1 MWYEIFKFEL
11 QYRKKRPATYIYFV
25 ILFLLSFG
33 AMSSDVV
40 QIGGGA
46 GLVKEN
52 APVTIATMMVILSAV
67 MMMITSAITGV
78 AVLRDFEHKTES
90 LMFTNPITKKDYLL
104 GRFLGSI
111 LVALIIFAGI
121 PVGFMLGE
129 FMPWR
134 DADKLLSFNL
144 WNYLQPYLLFVIP
157 NVFFTGALFFAVG
170 SLSRKMIVIYTQ
182 WVLLFVFYQVALILT
197 RDVENRELAALFDPF
212 AVRTINNFTQY
223 WTVAEQNSMVVPFEG
238 TVLWNR
244 LLWTALGF
252 VTLVTT
258 YFGFSFNVVR
268 NSFFRKKAIK
278 DTESNKKNAEIPI
291 PQVTLNLNLGAHLK
305 QLITQTKFYFTT
317 VFKDIPFLG
326 IVFCGLALMLISS
339 TDMGRVFGTNT
350 FPTTYLVLEQIQG
363 FNLFF
368 IIIIVFYS
376 GELIWKE
383 RDVKINLI
391 FDAMPVPDFVNL
403 ISKFLG
409 LIFTYIVITLVL
421 IFAGVLIQT
430 FKGYY
435 NYELGLYFSRTFTS
449 TFPFLVL
456 YTLLAF
462 FVQVMVN
469 HKFVGHAVMIAFFI
483 VTGVLS
489 TLGIEHGLLQFGSG
503 SLGTYSDMNGYGHFP
518 VAYSW
523 FNIYWLGFSVLLFVI
538 AVVFSVRGSEAV
550 LKTRAKVGKLRLTKP
565 ILTMAIFS
573 FLTFGLSGC
582 YIYYNTNVLNE
593 YTNSD
598 EVEESRAEYEKK
610 YKQYEYLIQPKIV
623 DVNLKVDLYPK
634 ERDYAAEG
642 YFLLANKSDE
652 PITQVHL
659 QLNPSKQYKYENIT
673 FEGGSTIKE
682 SDDKFAY
689 YIHELN
695 TPLAPGDS
703 IKMEFKQTFTT
714 TGFVES
720 GSNTSVVFNGTFI
733 NSGQFPTLG
742 YNSSYELFDDNDRKE
757 YDLPPKQRL
766 TERDDK
772 RELVNGIL
780 GDDGD
785 QINFEMVIS
794 TDTGQIAIAP
804 GYLQKEWEEK
814 GRKYFHYK
822 MDQPMF
828 NFYSVLSA
836 DYEVMRDTWQPEVDS
851 LGGKVNLEIY
861 YHKGH
866 EYNLDRMMRA
876 MKESFDYFSKNF
888 SPYQYRQMRI
898 LEFPRYATFAQSFPN
913 TVPFSEGIGFML
925 EIDDEDD
932 VDAAFYVTAHELAH
946 QWWAHQVMSA
956 NVQGSQV
963 MIESLSQYSALMVM
977 KQAYP
982 EEKIQE
988 FLEEELQR
996 YLRGRS
1002 TESKREMPLATVEN
1016 QQYIHYGKGAVNFY
1030 ALQDYIGEDSLNL
1043 ALSRFIKDWNIFD
1056 GQPKQGRF
1064 PTTIDLFGYIREV
1077 TPDSLQYVVTDLL
1090 EKIILYENKVEK
1102 AEYNKIN
1109 DNSYQV
1115 ILSVSSKKLE
1125 ADSLGVET
1133 PVQLNDWIEIGVYGE
1148 DEEGEEKLLYLKKHL
1163 MDNEEQT
1170 FTIEVNQKPTKA
1182 GIDPIHKLIDRNPK
1196 DNTKTVAE
1204 KEMI

>member
-52 APVTIATMMVILSAV
+52 APVTIASMMVILSAV
-67 MMMITSAITGV
+67 LMVITSAVTGV

-111 LVALIIFAGI
+111 LVALIIFTGVPI
-121 PVGFMLGE
+121 GFMLGE

-134 DADKLLSFNL
+134 DADKLLSFNF
-144 WNYLQPYLLFVIP
+144 WNYLQPYLLFVVP

-170 SLSRKMIVIYTQ
+170 SLSRRMIVIYTQ
-182 WVLLFVFYQVALILT
+182 WVLLFVFYQVGLILT
-197 RDVENRELAALFDPF
+197 RDVENRELAAILDPF

-223 WTVAEQNSMVVPFEG
+223 WTVSEQNSMVVPFEG
-238 TVLWNR
+238 TVMWNR
-244 LLWTALGF
+244 LMWTALGF
-252 VTLVTT
+252 VTLIAT

-268 NSFFRKKAIK
+268 NAFFKKKAIK
-278 DTESNKKNAEIPI
+278 DTANKKNNAEIPV
-291 PQVTLNLNLGAHLK
+291 PQVTLNLNLSAYIK
-305 QLITQTKFYFTT
+305 QLVTQSKFYYST
-317 VFKDIPFLG
+317 VLKDIPFIG
-326 IVFCGLALMLISS
+326 IVICGLALMFISA

-350 FPTTYLVLEQIQG
+350 YPTTYLVLEQIGG

-403 ISKFLG
+403 VSKFLG
-409 LIFTYIVITLVL
+409 LIFTYVIITLML

-469 HKFVGHAVMIAFFI
+469 HKFVGHAVMISFFI

-489 TLGIEHGLLQFGSG
+489 TLGVEHGLLQFGSG
-503 SLGTYSDMNGYGHFP
+503 SLGTYSDMNGFGHYP
-518 VAYSW
+518 LAYSW
-523 FNIYWLGFSVLLFVI
+523 FNIYWLGFSILLFVI

-550 LKTRAKVGKLRLTKP
+550 LKTRAKVGKLRLSKP
-565 ILTMAIFS
+565 LLTVGIFS

-582 YIYYNTNVLNE
+582 YIYYNTNIVNE
-593 YTNSD
+593 YSNSD
-598 EVEESRAEYEKK
+598 EVEESQAEYEKTLK
-610 YKQYEYLIQPKIV
+610 KYEYLVQPKIV
-623 DVNLKVDLYPK
+623 DVNLNVDLYPK
-634 ERDYAAEG
+634 ERDYATEG
-642 YFLLANKSDE
+642 YFLLENKSDK
-652 PITQVHL
+652 PISHVHIQLSTDKQFKVEEL
-659 QLNPSKQYKYENIT
+659 Q
-673 FEGGSTIKE
+673 FEGGSIISE
-682 SDDKFAY
+682 SFEDFAY
-689 YIHELN
+689 YIHELK
-695 TPLAPGDS
+695 TPLQPNDTV
-703 IKMEFKQTFTT
+703 KMSFKQTFTT
-714 TGFVES
+714 EGFVES
-720 GSNTSVVFNGTFI
+720 GSNTNMVYNGTFI

-742 YNSSYELFDDNDRKE
+742 YNSGFEIFDDNDRKD

-766 TERDDK
+766 TERDDE

-785 QINFEMVIS
+785 QINFEIVIS

-822 MDQPMF
+822 MDKPMF

-836 DYEVMRDTWQPEVDS
+836 NYKVMRDTWKPVADS
-851 LGGKVNLEIY
+851 LGEEVSLEIY

-866 EYNLDRMMRA
+866 EYNLERMMRA
-876 MKESFDYFSKNF
+876 MKESFDYFSQNL

-913 TVPFSEGIGFML
+913 TVPFSEAIGFML
-925 EIDDEDD
+925 EIDFEDD
-932 VDAAFYVTAHELAH
+932 VDIAFYVTAHELAH

-956 NVQGSQV
+956 NVQGSQAI
-963 MIESLSQYSALMVM
+963 IESLAQYSALMVM
-977 KQAYP
+977 KQVYP
-982 EEKIQE
+982 EEKLQE
-988 FLEEELQR
+988 LLKEELQR
-996 YLRGRS
+996 YLSGRS
-1002 TESKREMPLATVEN
+1002 RESKREMPLATVEN

-1030 ALQDYIGEDSLNL
+1030 ALQDYIGEDSLNI

-1064 PTTIDLFGYIREV
+1064 PTTIDLLGYIRNV
-1077 TPDSLQYVVTDLL
+1077 TPDSLQNVVTDLL

-1102 AEYNKIN
+1102 AEYNEISDDK
-1109 DNSYQV
+1109 YQV
-1115 ILSVSSKKLE
+1115 MLSVSSKKLE

-1133 PVQLNDWIEIGVYGE
+1133 PVSLNDWIEIGVYGE
-1148 DEEGEEKLLYLKKHL
+1148 DEDGDEKLLYLQKHL

-1170 FTIEVNQKPTKA
+1170 FTIEVDSKPTKA

-1196 DNTKTVAE
+1196 DNVKTLSV
-1204 KEMI
+1204 KETI

>member
-52 APVTIATMMVILSAV
+52 APVTITSMMVILSAV
-67 MMMITSAITGV
+67 LMVITSAITGV

-90 LMFTNPITKKDYLL
+90 LMFTNPITKGDYLF

-111 LVALIIFAGI
+111 LVALIVFMGVPI
-121 PVGFMLGE
+121 GFMLGE

-134 DADKLLSFNL
+134 DADKLLPFNL
-144 WNYLQPYLLFVIP
+144 WNYVQPYLLFVVP
-157 NVFFTGALFFAVG
+157 NVFFTGAIFFGVG
-170 SLSRKMIVIYTQ
+170 SLSRKTIVIYTQ
-182 WVLLFVFYQVALILT
+182 WVLLFVFYQVGLILT
-197 RDVENRELAALFDPF
+197 RDVENRELAAIFDPF
-212 AVRTINNFTQY
+212 AVRTIDVFTQY
-223 WTVAEQNSMVVPFEG
+223 WTVAEQNSLVVPFEG
-238 TVLWNR
+238 TILYNR
-244 LLWTALGF
+244 LIWTALGF
-252 VTLVTT
+252 IVLIAT

-268 NSFFRKKAIK
+268 NSLFKKKAVVSDK
-278 DTESNKKNAEIPI
+278 TNKKQAEIPV
-291 PQVTLNLNLGAHLK
+291 PLVNLQTNLAANIK
-305 QLITQTKFYFTT
+305 QLIMQTKFYFSS
-317 VFKDIPFLG
+317 VFKDFPFLG
-326 IVFCGLALMLISS
+326 IVFCGLALMFISS
-339 TDMGRVFGTNT
+339 TNMGRVFGTNT
-350 FPTTYLVLEQIQG
+350 YPTTYLVLEQIQG

-368 IIIIVFYS
+368 LIIIVFYS

-403 ISKFLG
+403 VSKFLG
-409 LIFTYIVITLVL
+409 LLLTYIVITFML

-435 NYELGLYFSRTFTS
+435 DYELGLYFSRTFTS

-456 YTLLAF
+456 FTLLAF

-469 HKFVGHAVMIAFFI
+469 HKFVGHAVMISFFI
-483 VTGVLS
+483 VTSVLETMGV
-489 TLGIEHGLLQFGSG
+489 EHGLLQFGSG

-518 VAYSW
+518 VAFSW
-523 FNIYWLGFSVLLFVI
+523 FNTYWLGFSILLFVI
-538 AVVFSVRGSEAV
+538 AVVLSVRGSEAV
-550 LKTRAKVGKLRLTKP
+550 MKTRLRVGKLRLTKP
-565 ILTMAIFS
+565 VLTLAIFS

-582 YIYYNTNVLNE
+582 YIYYNTNVVNE

-598 EVEESRAEYEKK
+598 EVEESQAEYEKTLK
-610 YKQYEYLIQPKIV
+610 KYEYLVQPKIV

-634 ERDYAAEG
+634 ERDYHAEG
-642 YFLLANKSDE
+642 YFLLENKSNQ
-652 PITQVHL
+652 PINEVHV
-659 QLNPSKQYKYENIT
+659 QLNPNKQYKVET
-673 FEGGSTIKE
+673 LQFEGGSTITE
-682 SDDKFAY
+682 SFEDFAY
-689 YIHELN
+689 YIHQLN
-695 TPLAPGDS
+695 MPLQPGDTV
-703 IKMEFKQTFTT
+703 KMSFKQTFTT
-714 TGFVES
+714 EGFVES
-720 GSNTSVVFNGTFI
+720 GSNTNIVYNGTFF
-733 NSGQFPTLG
+733 NSNEFPTLG
-742 YNSSYELFDDNDRKE
+742 YNSGAEIFDDNDRKD

-766 TERDDK
+766 TERDDE

-785 QINFEMVIS
+785 QINFEIQVS
-794 TDTGQIAIAP
+794 TDTGQIALAP
-804 GYLQKEWEEK
+804 GYLQKEWIED

-822 MDQPMF
+822 MDKPMF
-828 NFYSVLSA
+828 NFYAVLSA
-836 DYEVMRDTWQPEVDS
+836 NYEVMRDTWQPVHDS
-851 LGGKVNLEIY
+851 LGGKVDLEIY

-866 EYNLDRMMRA
+866 EVNLERMMNA
-876 MKESFDYFSKNF
+876 MKVSFDYYSQNF
-888 SPYQYRQMRI
+888 SPYQYQQMRI
-898 LEFPRYATFAQSFPN
+898 LEFPRYATFAQSFAN

-925 EIDDEDD
+925 EIDDEND
-932 VDAAFYVTAHELAH
+932 VDVAFYVTAHELAH

-963 MIESLSQYSALMVM
+963 IIESLSQYSALMVM
-977 KQAYP
+977 KQVYP

-988 FLEEELQR
+988 FLKEELQR

-1043 ALSRFIKDWNIFD
+1043 ALSRFIEDWNIFD

-1064 PTTIDLFGYIREV
+1064 PTTKDLIGYIKEV
-1077 TPDSLQYVVTDLL
+1077 TPDSMQYVITDLL
-1090 EKIILYENKVEK
+1090 EKIILFENKVEK
-1102 AEYNKIN
+1102 AEFTQTDDKT
-1109 DNSYQV
+1109 YQV
-1115 ILSVSSKKLE
+1115 LLSVSSKKLE
-1125 ADSLGVET
+1125 ADSLGVEK
-1133 PVQLNDWIEIGVYGE
+1133 PVTLKDWIEIGVYGE
-1148 DEEGEEKLLYLKKHL
+1148 DDKEKEKLLYLEKHL
-1163 MDNEEQT
+1163 LDNEKQT
-1170 FTIEVNQKPTKA
+1170 FTIEVNEKPTKA

-1196 DNTKTVAE
+1196 DNTKTLSV
-1204 KEMI
+1204 KETM